1 MNKYNLWLDGVSAE
15 DVGIMFLSPLELDAP
30 KPRVKAEPIPG
41 RNGDL
46 HIFDGSFEN
55 RGATVEGCLYREDL
69 VKEGF
74 GELNAWL
81 FGSFG
86 YRRLVTDDDPEH
98 FMMARIVNGGDVA
111 AKARKVAPFKLR
123 FDCKPQRFLLSGET
137 AIVISSGEEAEFYS
151 PSAFPAKPLIRIY
164 YTVSS
169 SASSGNIYINGRTI
183 YVSTLQ
189 VANYPSVTYD
199 AEIENT
205 YTVSRSWE
213 NVVNGAE
220 GLELVSGLNTVSFD
234 GSITKIE
241 IIPRWWE
248 L

>member
-55 RGATVEGCLYREDL
+55 RRATVGGCLYREDY
-69 VKEGF
+69 VKRGF
-74 GELNAWL
+74 NELNNWL
-81 FGSFG
+81 FGSLG
-86 YRRLVTDDDPEH
+86 YRQLITDDDPEH
-98 FMMARIVNGGDVA
+98 FMMARVLNGGDVA
-111 AKARKVAPFKLR
+111 AKARKVAPFKIR
-123 FDCKPQRFLLSGET
+123 FDCKPQRFLVDGLQP
-137 AIVISSGEEAEFYS
+137 IVISSGDEYTFYS
-151 PSAFPAKPLIRIY
+151 PVAFPSKPLLKIY
-164 YTVSS
+164 YTVST
-169 SASSGNIYINGRTI
+169 GNISHFTVNGQTVN
-183 YVSTLQ
+183 VSTLV
-189 VANYPSVTYD
+189 VANRQYVYHD

-205 YTVSRSWE
+205 YTDSQSYD
-213 NVVNGAE
+213 NVISGAE
-220 GLELVSGLNTVSFD
+220 GLSLVPGENTVSFD
-234 GSITKIE
+234 GEITKIE